1 MLMLLKHYDDFL
13 NLEFNSLA
21 IFVISL
27 KIKIRINCKTQ
38 TSFTIYEKIWGL
50 KFGLFLNI
58 LLMMR
63 KKILAKNTAS
73 EFGFEK

>member
-1 MLMLLKHYDDFL
+1 MLLKHYDDIL
-13 NLEFNSLA
+13 NLGFNSLA
-21 IFVISL
+21 IFVASI

-58 LLMMR
+58 LFKNIINVE
-63 KKILAKNTAS
+63 KKNYGQ
-73 EFGFEK
+73 EYC